1 MKTLNA
7 FALFFVLT
15 ALPVSA
21 ELVTDPETG
30 LRTGT
35 ITVFDKTYGIG
46 PGVNLEGAN
55 LRDADLSYVNLNGA
69 FLRDAYFA
77 SADLTGAD
85 LSGADLSDSRFTGAI
100 LRGAILRG
108 AILRGAGFVS
118 VDLTGADLRD
128 ADFTAADLERAD
140 FTAADLERADLTG
153 ADLGQG
159 HTDAVFTDA
168 RLPDIAFSSN
178 SVFGLNGLKIVN
190 LQTELA
196 EKDAKIISLE
206 DRMTAL
212 EAQVALLANA
222 GAIQQLQEQI
232 AELSQRPTLEE
243 VRDARAGS
251 VVLTADRENN
261 EVTLNLR
268 VEETDD
274 LKQGNWTIAEG
285 GDLKLTLALAGD
297 KRFMRIALGE

>member
-1 MKTLNA
+1 MPLTPEQLKTRWETDEGKKRLQTVVA
-7 FALFFVLT
+7 ALL
-15 ALPVSA
+15 AGEPW
-21 ELVTDPETG
+21 TDILSG
-30 LRTGT
+30 
-35 ITVFDKTYGIG
+35 F
-46 PGVNLEGAN
+46 PGVTEIDSGLD
-55 LRDADLSYVNLNGA
+55 LR
-69 FLRDAYFA
+69 
-77 SADLTGAD
+77 
-85 LSGADLSDSRFTGAI
+85 
-100 LRGAILRG
+100 
-108 AILRGAGFVS
+108 
-118 VDLTGADLRD
+118 GADLRD
-128 ADFTAADLERAD
+128 ANLS
-140 FTAADLERADLTG
+140 G
-153 ADLGQG
+153 ADLDNADFSGTNL
-159 HTDAVFTDA
+159 TDTNFGDA
-168 RLPDIAFSSN
+168 FA
-178 SVFGLNGLKIVN
+178 SVIGLNGLKIAA

-222 GAIQQLQEQI
+222 GVIQQLQEQI

-274 LKQGNWTIAEG
+274 LKQGTWTTAEG

>member
-1 MKTLNA
+1 MNQ
-7 FALFFVLT
+7 FRSVQLT
-15 ALPVSA
+15 AALLVSTLIPVAVTKAEPVQPLLVQPHGSA
-21 ELVTDPETG
+21 RERL
-30 LRTGT
+30 
-35 ITVFDKTYGIG
+35 
-46 PGVNLEGAN
+46 
-55 LRDADLSYVNLNGA
+55 
-69 FLRDAYFA
+69 
-77 SADLTGAD
+77 LT
-85 LSGADLSDSRFTGAI
+85 SGACSGCDLRSARLQGAHLI
-100 LRGAILRG
+100 
-108 AILRGAGFVS
+108 
-118 VDLTGADLRD
+118 GADLRD
-128 ADFTAADLERAD
+128 ADLRD
-140 FTAADLERADLTG
+140 ADLTG
-153 ADLGQG
+153 ANLE
-159 HTDAVFTDA
+159 HTDFAEANLTDT
-168 RLPDIAFSSN
+168 N
-178 SVFGLNGLKIVN
+178 FGDGLEGVYGFNGIKILN

-196 EKDAKIISLE
+196 EKDAKITSLE

-274 LKQGNWTIAEG
+274 LKQGTWTTAEG

-297 KRFMRIALGE
+297 KRFMRLALSE

>member
-1 MKTLNA
+1 MKTLKA
-7 FALFFVLT
+7 FALLFVLT
-15 ALPVSA
+15 ALPVAA

-30 LRTGT
+30 LRSGT
-35 ITVFDKTYGIG
+35 ITVNGNTYEIG
-46 PGVNLEGAN
+46 PGAN
-55 LRDADLSYVNLNGA
+55 
-69 FLRDAYFA
+69 
-77 SADLTGAD
+77 
-85 LSGADLSDSRFTGAI
+85 LSGADLDN
-100 LRGAILRG
+100 
-108 AILRGAGFVS
+108 
-118 VDLTGADLRD
+118 
-128 ADFTAADLERAD
+128 ADFSGTN
-140 FTAADLERADLTG
+140 LTDTNFG
-153 ADLGQG
+153 
-159 HTDAVFTDA
+159 DAFA
-168 RLPDIAFSSN
+168 
-178 SVFGLNGLKIVN
+178 SVIGLNGLKIAA

-274 LKQGNWTIAEG
+274 LKQGTWTTAEG

-297 KRFMRIALGE
+297 KRFMRLALSE

>member
-1 MKTLNA
+1 MKTLKA
-7 FALFFVLT
+7 FALLFILT

-21 ELVTDPETG
+21 Q
-30 LRTGT
+30 
-35 ITVFDKTYGIG
+35 IG
-46 PGVNLEGAN
+46 PDGTGVVNGYQIGPDADLSGAQLRDAYLRGAN
-55 LRDADLSYVNLNGA
+55 LRNADLRDADLRGAILSGAILSGANL
-69 FLRDAYFA
+69 FR
-77 SADLTGAD
+77 ADLSGATIYGAD
-85 LSGADLSDSRFTGAI
+85 LSGAY
-100 LRGAILRG
+100 LRGAN
-108 AILRGAGFVS
+108 
-118 VDLTGADLRD
+118 LTDARLNHANLSGADLRD
-128 ADFTAADLERAD
+128 ANLRDANFSNANFSNANLSGVDLSGANLSGANLDNAD
-140 FTAADLERADLTG
+140 FSGTNLTDTNFG
-153 ADLGQG
+153 
-159 HTDAVFTDA
+159 DAFA
-168 RLPDIAFSSN
+168 
-178 SVFGLNGLKIVN
+178 SVLGLNGLKIAA
-190 LQTELA
+190 LQTELT

-212 EAQVALLANA
+212 EAQVALLANV
-222 GAIQQLQEQI
+222 GVIQQLQEQI

-274 LKQGNWTIAEG
+274 LKQGTWTTAEG

>member
-1 MKTLNA
+1 MKTLKA
-7 FALFFVLT
+7 FALLFVLT
-15 ALPVSA
+15 VLPVSA

-35 ITVFDKTYGIG
+35 IIVNGAINEIG
-46 PGVNLEGAN
+46 PGVNLN
-55 LRDADLSYVNLNGA
+55 
-69 FLRDAYFA
+69 F
-77 SADLTGAD
+77 
-85 LSGADLSDSRFTGAI
+85 
-100 LRGAILRG
+100 
-108 AILRGAGFVS
+108 
-118 VDLTGADLRD
+118 ADLRD
-128 ADFTAADLERAD
+128 ANLSGANLSGAD
-140 FTAADLERADLTG
+140 FNEANFMGANLTDTNFG
-153 ADLGQG
+153 
-159 HTDAVFTDA
+159 DAFA
-168 RLPDIAFSSN
+168 
-178 SVFGLNGLKIVN
+178 SVIGLNGLKIVN

-196 EKDAKIISLE
+196 EKDAKITSLE

-274 LKQGNWTIAEG
+274 LKQGTWTTAEG